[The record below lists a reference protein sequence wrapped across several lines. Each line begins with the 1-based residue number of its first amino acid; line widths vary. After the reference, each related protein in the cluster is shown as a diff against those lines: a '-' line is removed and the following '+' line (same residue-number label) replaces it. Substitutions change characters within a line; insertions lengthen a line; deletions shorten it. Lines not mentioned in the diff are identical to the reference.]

1 MNLSDPANLLIAGLY
16 YVLVGVL
23 SLFSVFGVYVLV
35 RYGKT
40 FLLSLAI
47 AGVYAFIYLTI
58 LAQSYQTLR
67 NLLA

>member
-16 YVLVGVL
+16 YVLVGLL
-23 SLFSVFGVYVLV
+23 SLFSIFGVYILI

-40 FLLSLAI
+40 LMLALII

-58 LAQSYQTLR
+58 LAQSYNTLR
-67 NLLA
+67 ALLV